1 MSDQTRFI
9 SASNEAALNVV
20 LIQPDIPQNTG
31 NIARLCNATGCN
43 LILVRPLG
51 FRLTDT
57 SLARAGMDYWKAL
70 NPLILN
76 DLDEFF
82 IWAENRRVF
91 YLSAHGKQNY
101 AATKFAPGDAL
112 VFGSE
117 SSGLPALVQQKAAE
131 ENRLITLPMMQ
142 SARCINVSSSAAAV
156 VYEALRQIYNWSSES
171 VSPPDM
177 SGIPGISGPS

>member
-1 MSDQTRFI
+1 MSDQTEFI
-9 SASNEAALNVV
+9 AITNLPVLNVV

-43 LILVRPLG
+43 LVLVRPLG

-57 SLARAGMDYWKAL
+57 SLTRAGMDYWKAL
-70 NPLILN
+70 TPTILN

-82 IWAENRRVF
+82 EWAAGRRVF
-91 YLSAHGKQNY
+91 YLSAHASRNY
-101 AATKFAPGDAL
+101 AEVAFAPGDTL

-117 SSGLPALVQQKAAE
+117 SSGLPAEVKNHVAAAGSM
-131 ENRLITLPMMQ
+131 ITLPMLQ

-156 VYEALRQIYNWSSES
+156 VYEALRQIYNWSSPGDIADTS
-171 VSPPDM
+171 
-177 SGIPGISGPS
+177 GISGMSDSG